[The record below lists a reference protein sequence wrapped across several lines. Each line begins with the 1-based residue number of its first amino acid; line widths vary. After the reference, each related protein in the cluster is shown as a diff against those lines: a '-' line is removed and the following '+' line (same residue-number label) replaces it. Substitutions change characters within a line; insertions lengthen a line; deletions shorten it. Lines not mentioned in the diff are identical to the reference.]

1 MDFDN
6 LVAITRVPL
15 ADLVQKALAAN
26 GDQAAIDAAILAT
39 AEGMALAYWD
49 GLSNAVD
56 TGKVIESFGRAT
68 IGGVPQ

>member
-56 TGKVIESFGRAT
+56 TGKAIESFSRAT
-68 IGGVPQ
+68 VGVVPQ

>member
-6 LVAITRVPL
+6 LVTITRVPL

-26 GDQAAIDAAILAT
+26 GDQAAIDAAIFAT

-49 GLSNAVD
+49 GIANAVD
-56 TGKVIESFGRAT
+56 TGKAIEGFSRLAVS
-68 IGGVPQ
+68 GVKQ

>member
-6 LVAITRVPL
+6 LVTITRVPL

-49 GLSNAVD
+49 GLSNAMD
-56 TGKVIESFGRAT
+56 TGKAIECFSRAT
-68 IGGVPQ
+68 VGGVPQ